1 MKFKPMRK
9 LILLMHTSLDG
20 FVAGPNGEMDWIRFD
35 EELADYVG
43 KITDIA
49 DTALYGRITYE
60 MMESYWP
67 TAAESPAATKHD
79 IEHANWVNNALKIVF
94 SRTLEK
100 TDWKNTMIIKDD
112 IAEKIAEMKNEP
124 GKNLLLI
131 GSASITHVFMQ
142 HNLIDEYWINVN
154 PVLLGE
160 GIPLFKNIS
169 DRVNLKLMQAK
180 TFDHGVVGLQ
190 YEVDRK

>member
-43 KITDIA
+43 KITDSA

-67 TAAESPAATKHD
+67 TAAESPTATKHD

-94 SRTLEK
+94 SRTREK
-100 TDWKNTMIIKDD
+100 TNWKNTMIIKDD
-112 IAEKIAEMKNEP
+112 IAEKIADMKNQR

-160 GIPLFKNIS
+160 GTPLFTNIS
-169 DRVNLKLMQAK
+169 DRVNLKLVQAK
-180 TFDHGVVGLQ
+180 TFAHGVVGLQ
-190 YEVDRK
+190 YEVDGK

>member
-43 KITDIA
+43 KITDSA

-67 TAAESPAATKHD
+67 TAAESPTA
-79 IEHANWVNNALKIVF
+79 
-94 SRTLEK
+94 
-100 TDWKNTMIIKDD
+100 
-112 IAEKIAEMKNEP
+112 MK
-124 GKNLLLI
+124 
-131 GSASITHVFMQ
+131 

-160 GIPLFKNIS
+160 GTPLFTNIS
-169 DRVNLKLMQAK
+169 DRVNLKLVQAK
-180 TFDHGVVGLQ
+180 TFAHGVVGLQ
-190 YEVDRK
+190 YEV

>member
-43 KITDIA
+43 KITDSA

-67 TAAESPAATKHD
+67 TAAESPTATKHD

-94 SRTLEK
+94 SRTREK
-100 TDWKNTMIIKDD
+100 TNWKNTMIIKDD
-112 IAEKIAEMKNEP
+112 IAEKIADMKNQP

-160 GIPLFKNIS
+160 GTPLFTNIS
-169 DRVNLKLMQAK
+169 DRVNLKLVQAK
-180 TFDHGVVGLQ
+180 TFAHGVVGLQ
-190 YEVDRK
+190 YEVDGK

>member
-43 KITDIA
+43 KITDSA

-67 TAAESPAATKHD
+67 TAAESPTATKHD

-94 SRTLEK
+94 SRTREK
-100 TDWKNTMIIKDD
+100 TNWKNTMIIKDD
-112 IAEKIAEMKNEP
+112 IAEKIADMKNQR

-142 HNLIDEYWINVN
+142 HNLIDEYWININ

-160 GIPLFKNIS
+160 GTPLFTNIS
-169 DRVNLKLMQAK
+169 DRVNLKLVQAK
-180 TFDHGVVGLQ
+180 TFAHGVVGLQ
-190 YEVDRK
+190 YEVDGK

>member
-1 MKFKPMRK
+1 MIVK
-9 LILLMHTSLDG
+9 DG
-20 FVAGPNGEMDWIRFD
+20 
-35 EELADYVG
+35 
-43 KITDIA
+43 
-49 DTALYGRITYE
+49 
-60 MMESYWP
+60 
-67 TAAESPAATKHD
+67 
-79 IEHANWVNNALKIVF
+79 
-94 SRTLEK
+94 
-100 TDWKNTMIIKDD
+100 

-169 DRVNLKLMQAK
+169 DRVNLKLVQAK
-180 TFDHGVVGLQ
+180 TFDYGVVGLQ
-190 YEVDRK
+190 YQVERK

>member
-1 MKFKPMRK
+1 MRK
-9 LILLMHTSLDG
+9 LILLIHSSLDG

-35 EELADYVG
+35 EELSDYVS
-43 KITDIA
+43 KITDSA

-60 MMESYWP
+60 MMEAYWP
-67 TAAESPAATKHD
+67 TAAESPTATKHD

-94 SRTLEK
+94 SRSLEK
-100 TDWKNTMIIKDD
+100 TDWKNTRIIKDD
-112 IAEKIAEMKNEP
+112 IAKKIAEMKNEP

-160 GIPLFKNIS
+160 GIPLFKNIN
-169 DRVNLKLMQAK
+169 DRVNLKLVRAK
-180 TFDHGVVGLQ
+180 TFDYGVVGLQ
-190 YEVDRK
+190 YQVDRK

>member
-35 EELADYVG
+35 AELADYVG
-43 KITDIA
+43 KITDSA

-67 TAAESPAATKHD
+67 TAAESPTATKHD

-94 SRTLEK
+94 SRTREK
-100 TDWKNTMIIKDD
+100 TNWKNTMIIKDD
-112 IAEKIAEMKNEP
+112 IAEKIADMKNQP

-160 GIPLFKNIS
+160 GTPLFTNIS
-169 DRVNLKLMQAK
+169 DRVNLKLVQAK
-180 TFDHGVVGLQ
+180 TFAHGVVGLQ
-190 YEVDRK
+190 YEVDGK

>member
-1 MKFKPMRK
+1 MRK

-43 KITDIA
+43 KITDSA

-60 MMESYWP
+60 MMESYLP
-67 TAAESPAATKHD
+67 TAAESPTATKHD

-100 TDWKNTMIIKDD
+100 TDWKNTMIIKHD
-112 IAEKIAEMKNEP
+112 IAEKIADMKNEP

-169 DRVNLKLMQAK
+169 DRINLKLIQAK